1 MRIVFALPKDKSLL
15 RKNVEIDSSITCNRL
30 EARVG
35 SRLVVVLI
43 KQVLDANARLRIKLD
58 GTGVD
63 LTHLKL
69 AMNPFDEIAVEG
81 AIRLKEL
88 GAADEVVAITMGD
101 GKAHDALRSAL
112 AMGADRGILV
122 ECELQPEPLAV
133 AKMARAIVR
142 DLRPILVI
150 AGKQAIDD
158 DCCQTGQMLAALL
171 QWGQALCASRISLFD
186 DCAEVDCEVDSG
198 RETIRLLLP
207 GVVTTDL
214 RLNTPRSVTL
224 PNLMKAK
231 SKRIDVIPS
240 HALGVDLSP
249 RLRVL
254 EVREPPVRSSG
265 VRVENANQLAK
276 VLRELVIA

>member
-1 MRIVFALPKDKSLL
+1 
-15 RKNVEIDSSITCNRL
+15 
-30 EARVG
+30 VG

-43 KQVLDANARLRIKLD
+43 KQVLDANAHLRLKLD

-69 AMNPFDEIAVEG
+69 AMNPFDEIAVEE

-88 GAADEVVAITMGD
+88 GTADEVVAITMGD

-133 AKMARAIVR
+133 AKMAHAIVS

-171 QWGQALCASRISLFD
+171 QCGQALCASRISLLD

-198 RETIRLLLP
+198 REAIRLLLP

-240 HALGVDLSP
+240 HTLGVDLSP

-254 EVREPPVRSSG
+254 EVREPPARSSG
-265 VRVENANQLAK
+265 VRFENANQLAK
-276 VLRELVIA
+276 VLRELAID